1 MLLSFALI
9 LLLGGLAGRVMA
21 RFKIPP
27 LLGML
32 LVGIL
37 IGPSVWNLLDPLT
50 LEISAILRQ
59 IALIVI
65 LTRAGLSLSLRD
77 LKKVGRTAVWV
88 SFVPAVF
95 EIIGVIILAPLLLGV
110 STLEAALMG
119 SVLAAVS
126 PAVVVPHMLKVQ
138 ENGYG
143 VKKRIP
149 QLILAGASVD
159 DVFVIVIFT
168 ALLGMAQGDGI
179 SWLSFGLIPVR
190 IILGILVGLG
200 VGFLLSKLYQQVRF
214 SDMEQTLILLAVSFI
229 LVTVENETNLPFS
242 GLLAVMFSGMMLQ
255 RKDLERA
262 KQLARHYNH
271 FWSAASIALFVL
283 VGASVNL
290 DFLLQAGIAAI
301 VVIFGALAFRMV
313 GVLTSLLGSDLNWK
327 ERVFCMIAYSP
338 KATVQASI
346 GGLPL
351 AAGLASGNIILVVA
365 VLAIMTTAPLGA
377 FLIDLTY
384 PRLLEHD
391 LGQ

>member
-9 LLLGGLAGRVMA
+9 LLLGGLAGRVMS

-168 ALLGMAQGDGI
+168 ALLG
-179 SWLSFGLIPVR
+179 LSLIH
-190 IILGILVGLG
+190 I
-200 VGFLLSKLYQQVRF
+200 
-214 SDMEQTLILLAVSFI
+214 
-229 LVTVENETNLPFS
+229 
-242 GLLAVMFSGMMLQ
+242 
-255 RKDLERA
+255 
-262 KQLARHYNH
+262 
-271 FWSAASIALFVL
+271 
-283 VGASVNL
+283 
-290 DFLLQAGIAAI
+290 
-301 VVIFGALAFRMV
+301 
-313 GVLTSLLGSDLNWK
+313 
-327 ERVFCMIAYSP
+327 
-338 KATVQASI
+338 
-346 GGLPL
+346 
-351 AAGLASGNIILVVA
+351 
-365 VLAIMTTAPLGA
+365 
-377 FLIDLTY
+377 
-384 PRLLEHD
+384 
-391 LGQ
+391 

>member
-351 AAGLASGNIILVVA
+351 AAGLASGNIILVGA

-391 LGQ
+391 LAQ

>member
-77 LKKVGRTAVWV
+77 LKKVGRTAVWM

-95 EIIGVIILAPLLLGV
+95 EMIGVIILAPLLLGV

-126 PAVVVPHMLKVQ
+126 PAVVVPQMLKVQ

-190 IILGILVGLG
+190 IMLGILVGLG

-242 GLLAVMFSGMMLQ
+242 GLLAVMFSGMMIQ

-262 KQLARHYNH
+262 NQLARHYNH

-290 DFLLQAGIAAI
+290 DFLFQAGMAAI

-313 GVLTSLLGSDLNWK
+313 GVQTSLLGSDLNWK

-391 LGQ
+391 LGR

>member
-1 MLLSFALI
+1 MLISFALI
-9 LLLGGLAGRVMA
+9 LLLGGLAGRVMG

-59 IALIVI
+59 IAFIVI
-65 LTRAGLSLSLRD
+65 LTRAGLSLSLWD
-77 LKKVGRTAVWV
+77 LKKVGRTAVWM

-95 EIIGVIILAPLLLGV
+95 EMIGVIILAPLLLGV

-138 ENGYG
+138 EEGYG

-190 IILGILVGLG
+190 IMLGILVGLG
-200 VGFLLSKLYQQVRF
+200 VGFLLSKLYHQVRF
-214 SDMEQTLILLAVSFI
+214 SNMEQTLMLLAVSFI

-242 GLLAVMFSGMMLQ
+242 GLLAVMFSGMMIQ
-255 RKDLERA
+255 RKDMERA
-262 KQLARHYNH
+262 EQLARHYNH

-301 VVIFGALAFRMV
+301 VVIFGVRDCGTV
-313 GVLTSLLGSDLNWK
+313 DCPVLS
-327 ERVFCMIAYSP
+327 
-338 KATVQASI
+338 
-346 GGLPL
+346 
-351 AAGLASGNIILVVA
+351 
-365 VLAIMTTAPLGA
+365 
-377 FLIDLTY
+377 
-384 PRLLEHD
+384 RLR
-391 LGQ
+391 